1 MREKK
6 NVIVVML
13 DTLQFN
19 YLGCYGNT
27 RVKTPNI
34 DRFATEGVVFEN
46 AYTEGLP
53 TVPCRRAMLTGR
65 YTLPVKGWSQLDVS
79 DTTIADLCWGQP
91 IDSYLIHDS
100 GPFRLPKFGYSR
112 GFDKVFFLH
121 GHETDHQYYAQDE
134 LGGGLKAEDYY
145 EDHVMEK
152 ADEILGENVMRP
164 LMNQVE
170 CHLKERQYWKS
181 DGDQHAAQIM
191 KEAVR
196 NLERVDR
203 NKSFFMWIDCFD
215 PHEPWDAPS
224 VYDPDL
230 KCPYD
235 PDYEGKDMFLPI
247 QGHVDGLYTDREL
260 EHIRA
265 LYAEKVTMVDKWFG
279 HLMNNIRTL
288 GMEDDTLVILVSD
301 HGSPMGKG
309 EHGHGIMRKCRPWP
323 YEELAHIPMI
333 MRGPGLP
340 RNRRVRGFV
349 QSCDVAPTVVDWLGI
364 GVHPSMQGHSLLPL
378 AKGDVEK
385 VREFAIAGYFRYSW
399 SIITEDWSFIH
410 WLKDD
415 EKSVADAQAEEP
427 EGLLDSVPASFPALL
442 QAYKISRKAVAAG
455 FEWDTVEDVWAKVEE
470 EIAEFKQA
478 CRSDDAQA
486 KELEFG
492 DVLFSLVNVAR
503 KEGID
508 AETALRATCRKFRE
522 RWAFMEGAA
531 WGQGKRIEE
540 LDMDEMQQLWD
551 QAKMLHVGEASHD

>member
-27 RVKTPNI
+27 RVKTLNI

-323 YEELAHIPMI
+323 YEELVHVPLI
-333 MRGPGLP
+333 MHVPGIEGGK
-340 RNRRVRGFV
+340 RIKSFV
-349 QSCDVAPTVVDWLGI
+349 QNVDVTATIMDALGELGTPQKASDFGFPTYDT
-364 GVHPSMQGHSLLPL
+364 SEMQGISLLPVMR
-378 AKGDVEK
+378 GETDT
-385 VREFAIAGYFRYSW
+385 VRDCAIAGYYGMSW
-399 SIITEDWSFIH
+399 SLITEDYSYVH
-410 WLKDD
+410 WLVSEDVK
-415 EKSVADAQAEEP
+415 
-427 EGLLDSVPASFPALL
+427 DSVDCIAGSGTEMKEEMWTCTAGAKVQVPDHDEL
-442 QAYKISRKAVAAG
+442 YDRKADP
-455 FEWDTVEDVWAKVEE
+455 FQLNN
-470 EIAEFKQA
+470 IADQNPDK
-478 CRSDDAQA
+478 
-486 KELEFG
+486 
-492 DVLFSLVNVAR
+492 AR
-503 KEGID
+503 
-508 AETALRATCRKFRE
+508 
-522 RWAFMEGAA
+522 
-531 WGQGKRIEE
+531 
-540 LDMDEMQQLWD
+540 EMLQQL
-551 QAKMLHVGEASHD
+551 KLVIGEIRTS